1 MPKADMQQSSCSPLQ
16 GVLLAIIDETQQP
29 LHGYKLTTLADRRLG
44 PAWDITRQSVYGA
57 LKRLER
63 DGLAESAGGDPPRGR
78 RKRKLYAPTPR
89 TEAARAEW
97 MESPLSRD
105 PARGDLQARLA
116 VSRVDDAP
124 RLLRALDAY
133 ERDCFAMI
141 RETSEAEVPMGS
153 WKGLTLNLARKSV
166 DVSLQAELE
175 WIAIAREWI
184 ADFLSEIRDDA
195 SRA

>member
-29 LHGYKLTTLADRRLG
+29 LHGYKLATLAHRRLG
-44 PAWDITRQSVYGA
+44 PARDISRQSVYRA

-63 DGLAESAGGDPPRGR
+63 EELIESAGRDGSKGG
-78 RKRKLYAPTPR
+78 RKLYAPTAQ

-97 MESPLSRD
+97 MESPLGRD
-105 PARGDLQARLA
+105 PARGDIQARLA

-175 WIAIAREWI
+175 WIVIAREWI

>member
-1 MPKADMQQSSCSPLQ
+1 MPKADTSMQSSCSPLQ
-16 GVLLAIIDETQQP
+16 GVLLSIIDETQQP
-29 LHGYKLTTLADRRLG
+29 LHGYRLTTLAYRRLS

-63 DGLAESAGGDPPRGR
+63 EKLIESAGRDGPRGS
-78 RKRKLYAPTPR
+78 RKLYAPTAR

-105 PARGDLQARLA
+105 PARGDIQARLA

-124 RLLRALDAY
+124 RLLRALDAF
-133 ERDCFAMI
+133 EQDCFAML

-153 WKGLTLNLARKSV
+153 WSGLTLNLTRTSV
-166 DVSLQAELE
+166 DERLHADLR
-175 WIAIAREWI
+175 WIATARQWI
-184 ADFLSEIRDDA
+184 ADFLSETTT
-195 SRA
+195 